1 MSTVTVELWGLRL
14 QSLGNQRLHWAALS
28 AQKKKQRIAV
38 RWALVGKVTPLLDG
52 ETAEVQLHRIGK
64 RQLDDDN
71 LGTAFKAVRD
81 ELASA
86 LGSDDGPNA
95 PIRWAYSQEQG
106 REYGVRITITV
117 RERE

>member
-1 MSTVTVELWGLRL
+1 VSTVVELWGLRL
-14 QSLGNQRLHWAALS
+14 QSLSNQRLHWADMS

-38 RWALVGKVTPLLDG
+38 RWALVGKVVPLLNG

-81 ELASA
+81 EVAAA
-86 LGSDDGPNA
+86 LGRDDGPKA
-95 PIRWAYSQEQG
+95 PIKWSYSQEQG
-106 REYGVRITITV
+106 KEYGIRITITV
-117 RERE
+117 KERE